1 MLVRISVLTLAVVIA
16 PAFSFAQ
23 ETSAAKATKAT
34 PAAAKAKAPTTAKA
48 VPEAGKAAPA
58 AAKAAATPT
67 SEFATLNAKFRTL
80 VAELNQLRRRYQ
92 SDSSANKEALE
103 SEWDQKIEEVRTL
116 ETQLA
121 SSAEQAYVAAP
132 DKTPQ
137 ESEYL
142 FAYLTTQ
149 LKADNYEEAA
159 RIADL
164 LAEHKYE
171 HQYFDLVSGLAYF
184 GIMEFDKA
192 KASLTRAKENKEI
205 DEMGMRYLSQLDD
218 HNYAELWKKEQ
229 EIRAAEDQA
238 SNLPRVKLTTNKG
251 DITIVLFENEAPLS
265 TANFIELTE
274 KKFFDGL
281 KFHRVIPGF
290 MAQGGDPKGDG
301 TGGPGYTIPDEC
313 FQDNHRNHFR
323 GTLSMANSGQRDTG
337 GSQFF
342 LTFVP
347 TAHLD
352 GKHTV
357 FGRVVEGM
365 DVLSKLQRCQP
376 GDSAVPDR
384 IEKATVLSK
393 RNHPYQTVKRP
404 DKS

>member
-1 MLVRISVLTLAVVIA
+1 MLLVRISVLTLAVVFA
-16 PAFSFAQ
+16 SAFSWAQ
-23 ETSAAKATKAT
+23 ETPPAKAPKAT
-34 PAAAKAKAPTTAKA
+34 PAATKAKTPAAK
-48 VPEAGKAAPA
+48 VPAATKAAA
-58 AAKAAATPT
+58 AAKAEAAPA
-67 SEFATLNAKFRTL
+67 SEFAKLNSKFRTL
-80 VAELNQLRRRYQ
+80 VAELSNLRRRYQ
-92 SDSSANKEALE
+92 SDSGANKEALE
-103 SEWDQKIEEVRTL
+103 NEWDEKIEQVRQL
-116 ETQLA
+116 EKQLA
-121 SSAEQAYVAAP
+121 ASAEQAYVAAP

-137 ESEYL
+137 EAEYL
-142 FAYLTTQ
+142 FAYLASQ
-149 LKADNYEEAA
+149 LKADAYEEAA
-159 RIADL
+159 RITNL

-171 HQYFDLVSGLAYF
+171 HQFLDLVAGLSYF
-184 GIMEFDKA
+184 GVMDFDKA
-192 KASLTRAKENKEI
+192 KESLTRAKEKKEI
-205 DEMGMRYLSQLDD
+205 DEMGTRYLAQIDD

-229 EIRAAEDQA
+229 EIRAAEDKA
-238 SNLPRVKLTTNKG
+238 SNLPRIKLATNKG
-251 DITIVLFENEAPLS
+251 DIVIALFENEAPLA

-274 KKFFDGL
+274 KKYFDGL

-323 GTLSMANSGQRDTG
+323 GTLSMANTGQRDTG

-342 LTFVP
+342 LTFLP

-365 DVLSKLQRCQP
+365 DVLSELTRCQP

-384 IEKATVLSK
+384 IEKATVISK
-393 RNHPYQTVKRP
+393 RNHPYETIKRP

>member
-1 MLVRISVLTLAVVIA
+1 MFLRIFVLSVVVILA
-16 PAFSFAQ
+16 PLHCVAQ
-23 ETSAAKATKAT
+23 DASQGKT
-34 PAAAKAKAPTTAKA
+34 AKAKTVST
-48 VPEAGKAAPA
+48 A
-58 AAKAAATPT
+58 AAASPGA
-67 SEFATLNAKFRTL
+67 EFSALNAKFRTL
-80 VAELNQLRRRYQ
+80 VADLGQLRRRYQ
-92 SDSSANKEALE
+92 SDTTANKNALQA
-103 SEWDQKIEEVRTL
+103 EWEQKLDQVKKL
-116 ETQLA
+116 ETLMA

-132 DKTPQ
+132 DKSQ
-137 ESEYL
+137 DESDYL
-142 FAYLTTQ
+142 FAYLTSQVKT
-149 LKADNYEEAA
+149 DNYEEAV
-159 RIADL
+159 RLVNL
-164 LAEHKYE
+164 LAEHNYQHE
-171 HQYFDLVSGLAYF
+171 YFDLLAGLSYF
-184 GIMEFDKA
+184 AVADFDKA
-192 KASLTRAKENKEI
+192 KEYLSRAKEQGQI
-205 DEMGMRYLSQLDD
+205 DEIGSRFLAQIDD
-218 HNYAELWKKEQ
+218 HDYPELWKKEQ
-229 EIRAAEDQA
+229 AIRAAEDKA
-238 SNLPRVKLTTNKG
+238 SNLPRVKLETSKG
-251 DITIVLFENEAPLS
+251 DIVIALLENEAPLA

-313 FQDNHRNHFR
+313 YESDHRNHFR

-342 LTFVP
+342 LTFLP

-384 IEKATVLSK
+384 IVKATVLSK
-393 RNHPYQTVKRP
+393 RNHRYTTVKRP
-404 DKS
+404 DK